1 MYFTYD
7 VSLSDVRKQ
16 MAISGHISQSELTE
30 KLRKLLD
37 ILTGNAPNTQS
48 SLRNASVAS
57 SAPSTPQS
65 TMTSDD
71 KYSLLCYIMYVCM
84 YIQLKGITVG

>member
-1 MYFTYD
+1 MTT
-7 VSLSDVRKQ
+7 
-16 MAISGHISQSELTE
+16 SGHVSQSELTE

-37 ILTGNAPNTQS
+37 ILTGNVPNTQS
-48 SLRNASVAS
+48 SLKNTSVAS

-71 KYSLLCYIMYVCM
+71 KYSLSNRYIMYYMC
-84 YIQLKGITVG
+84 TT

>member
-1 MYFTYD
+1 MTT
-7 VSLSDVRKQ
+7 
-16 MAISGHISQSELTE
+16 SGHVSQSELTE

-48 SLRNASVAS
+48 SLKNTSVAS

-71 KYSLLCYIMYVCM
+71 KYVLSNIHNVYV
-84 YIQLKGITVG
+84 YTT